1 MGEMGERKEMKAKKD
16 KIISKDEAL
25 LNLKRTF
32 CYIIL
37 IIIVC
42 ICLFSFLVLIV
53 NATRAH
59 ESIQKGFTLIPGKS
73 FWNNIKNVLSQ
84 ENLPVLR
91 SVLNSIFIST
101 CVALI
106 ATYFSALTAYGIH
119 AYNFRFKKAAFVF
132 ILMIMM
138 VPPQIYTLGFLQ
150 LMRGFNLMD
159 TYIPLIVPSIATP
172 IVFFFMKQYMES
184 ALPVEIVE
192 AARIDGSGEFSTF
205 NRIVLPII
213 KPAMAVQAIF
223 QFVAAWNNYFLPA
236 LIIDSVEKKT
246 LPILIAQLRHSAF
259 YTKDLGQVYVLIAI
273 AIIPVVI
280 VYLILS
286 RFIIRG
292 VAMGSVKG

>member
-1 MGEMGERKEMKAKKD
+1 M
-16 KIISKDEAL
+16 
-25 LNLKRTF
+25 
-32 CYIIL
+32 
-37 IIIVC
+37 
-42 ICLFSFLVLIV
+42 IV

-59 ESIQKGFTLIPGKS
+59 EDIQKGFTLVPGKS
-73 FWNNIKNVLSQ
+73 LLANIKNVLSQ

-91 SVLNSIFIST
+91 GVLNSIFIST
-101 CVALI
+101 CVALC

-132 ILMIMM
+132 IMMIMM

-150 LMRGFNLMD
+150 LIRGFNLMD
-159 TYIPLIVPSIATP
+159 TYIPLIVPSVATP

-205 NRIVLPII
+205 NRIVIPII